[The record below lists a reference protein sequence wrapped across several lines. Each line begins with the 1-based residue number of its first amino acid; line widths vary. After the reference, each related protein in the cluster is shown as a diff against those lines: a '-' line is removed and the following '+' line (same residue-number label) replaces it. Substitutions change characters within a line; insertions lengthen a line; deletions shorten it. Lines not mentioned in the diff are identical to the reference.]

1 MNREKLSAGF
11 QQVFGAS
18 PARVYFSP
26 GRVNL
31 IGEHT
36 DYNGGYVLPVAI
48 DRGTWFAVRP
58 NGRNT
63 INIRSES
70 FKSGEALTMDNVAAY
85 QRDGVWH
92 DYVKGALVEMHR
104 AGALG
109 EGLDIYVDG
118 DLPRNSGLSS
128 SASFTVGVLFLLN
141 DMWSGAIERLA
152 IVQMAKNVENLFIGL
167 QCGIMDQFAVTMG
180 RAERCVFLH
189 CHSLDYQLVPLKLGD
204 HEIVITDSR
213 VPRRLSESA
222 YNERR
227 EECEIALG
235 ALRQDRD
242 LEFLCSA
249 SSDDVETCDRL
260 RAMAI
265 PYQRARH
272 VVSEN
277 ERVIESAAALAD
289 GNLARLGQLMYA
301 SHVSLRD
308 DFQVSCPELDILVEA
323 AMSVPGVL
331 GSRMT
336 GAGFGGCTV
345 SLVASSAVPDF
356 VATIQDN
363 YSSATPYQADVIRCH
378 PGDGVKRLQEEGLS
392 HG

>member
-1 MNREKLSAGF
+1 MNRKKLSASF
-11 QQVFGAS
+11 QKHFGSAPS
-18 PARVYFSP
+18 RTYFSP

-36 DYNGGYVLPVAI
+36 DYNGGYVMPVAI
-48 DRGTWFAVRP
+48 DLGTYFAVRP
-58 NGRNT
+58 NGTNI
-63 INIRSES
+63 INVLSES
-70 FKSGEALTMDNVAAY
+70 FDGAAALSLDDEGAY
-85 QRDGVWH
+85 RREGVWH
-92 DYVKGALVEMHR
+92 DYVKGALVEMKKI
-104 AGALG
+104 GTSG
-109 EGLDIYVDG
+109 DGLDIHVAG
-118 DLPRNSGLSS
+118 DLPTSSGLSS
-128 SASFTVGVLFLLN
+128 SASFTVGMLFLLDDLWN
-141 DMWSGAIERLA
+141 TGIGRLA

-167 QCGIMDQFAVTMG
+167 QCGVMDQFVVAMG
-180 RAERCVFLH
+180 QAERCVCLH
-189 CHSLDYQLVPLKLGD
+189 CHSLHYQLVPLQLAD

-213 VPRRLSESA
+213 VPRKLSESA

-227 EECEIALG
+227 EECEAALG

-249 SSDDVETCDRL
+249 TSNDVEACDAL
-260 RAMAI
+260 RSMAT
-265 PYQRARH
+265 PYKRARH

-308 DFQVSCPELDILVEA
+308 DFQVSCPELDTLVET

-336 GAGFGGCTV
+336 GAGFGGCMV
-345 SLVASSAVPDF
+345 SLVASSAVPNF
-356 VATIQDN
+356 VATIGEK
-363 YSSATPYQADVIRCH
+363 YSMVTPYRADVIRCH
-378 PGDGVKRLQEEGLS
+378 TGDGVKRLS
-392 HG
+392 